1 MIVAAA
7 LEYQGLIFTLPKP
20 SRHHHIIHQ
29 LDDYVC
35 DSFEW
40 GKVEQGFIDH
50 MGVFYTR
57 EAAYQYCQLIGQP
70 LIRRLALLQAGENVY
85 NGEEL
90 FSEDLW

>member
-7 LEYQGLIFTLPKP
+7 IEYKGLIFTKPRP
-20 SRHHHIIHQ
+20 SRHHNIIQQ
-29 LDDYVC
+29 LNYYV
-35 DSFEW
+35 DIDFDW

-57 EAAYQYCQLIGQP
+57 EAAYQHCQLIGQP
-70 LIRRLALLQAGENVY
+70 LVRRIALLEAGENVY

>member
-7 LEYQGLIFTLPKP
+7 IEYKGLIFTKP
-20 SRHHHIIHQ
+20 RPNRHHSIIQQ
-29 LDDYVC
+29 LNYYV
-35 DSFEW
+35 DIDFDW
-40 GKVEQGFIDH
+40 DKVEQGFIDH

-57 EAAYQYCQLIGQP
+57 EAAYKHCQLIGQP
-70 LIRRLALLQAGENVY
+70 LVRRIALLESGKNVY